1 LVKKVG
7 FHRFPELGVG
17 ERQAWRLEKAGK
29 AGFASARGR
38 LPLQIGRD
46 GFLNDFSDGPIFAG
60 GGDFEVPVNLLFH
73 LGSQFDFHGFNF
85 IRVRSNIGFFITA
98 KINLFFLLFQEK

>member
-17 ERQAWRLEKAGK
+17 ERQGWRLEKAGEP
-29 AGFASARGR
+29 GFASARGR
-38 LPLQIGRD
+38 LPLQIGRN
-46 GFLNDFSDGPIFAG
+46 GFLNEFSDGPIFAG

-73 LGSQFDFHGFNF
+73 LGSQFDFHSFS
-85 IRVRSNIGFFITA
+85 IVWVRSVMVFYHIETKSIFF
-98 KINLFFLLFQEK
+98 LFQEK